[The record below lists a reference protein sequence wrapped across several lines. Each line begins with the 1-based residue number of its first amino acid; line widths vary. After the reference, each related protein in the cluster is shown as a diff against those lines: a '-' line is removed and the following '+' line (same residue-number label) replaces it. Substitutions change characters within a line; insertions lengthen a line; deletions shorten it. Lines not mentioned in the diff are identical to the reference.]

1 MFSEMCVSIKL
12 NWFVIFLLTDGF
24 RLPMFGKAMPLKHV
38 FLLHL
43 IMFCFRQQFL
53 SVRKCIDKLVS

>member
-24 RLPMFGKAMPLKHV
+24 RLPMFGKAMPPQTCFFASFNNVLLQATV
-38 FLLHL
+38 F
-43 IMFCFRQQFL
+43 ICEEMYR
-53 SVRKCIDKLVS
+53 